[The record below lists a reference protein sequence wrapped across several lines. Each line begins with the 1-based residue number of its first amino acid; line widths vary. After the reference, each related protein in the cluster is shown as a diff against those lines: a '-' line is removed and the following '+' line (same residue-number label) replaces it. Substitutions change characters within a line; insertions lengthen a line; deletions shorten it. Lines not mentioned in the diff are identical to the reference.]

1 MAKFKIHFAFSQ
13 NSFHVPLR
21 WLLAFPKNKQRKT
34 WVNTQRKEME
44 IYLLNKF
51 WRSNFPIHL
60 WISALPE
67 KFPKLHL
74 GKESC
79 SHFFWH
85 LLIFSLYFLFITA
98 LRSINICFGN
108 ASNSSYFLLFLQ
120 HFKRLLKHDNWMDAW
135 LVSTGERGFSQG
147 SNAPSLAALYFGV
160 ELWWLKIQLHLGSN

>member
-60 WISALPE
+60 WVSALPE
-67 KFPKLHL
+67 KFPKFHL

-108 ASNSSYFLLFLQ
+108 ASNSSFIFFFFFCNISNVCLNMTIGWMRGSCRLVRGAFLKAQTLHLWQ
-120 HFKRLLKHDNWMDAW
+120 RCT
-135 LVSTGERGFSQG
+135 LVSNFGGWKFS
-147 SNAPSLAALYFGV
+147 F
-160 ELWWLKIQLHLGSN
+160 I